1 MHVRLHTVVT
11 LLIVTFVLA
20 MYPAAAV
27 QRGILNEAD
36 ALCLGAMDTASA
48 LLGSMRPSDYSY
60 LRGQVTT
67 CNNLMSGPLGE
78 TKGVGLAFSI
88 DSHADVRA
96 GSQKY
101 FFGIRS
107 ALVWL
112 RDTVWKGLL
121 DEGEMNDMPGVFSG
135 TLTHDANF
143 KQSMRIVKSHVMLE
157 KCDPDHV
164 CYAHCAHVHGN
175 AVLRFAYCTLMS
187 GCLSAC
193 SVKTGQP
200 TNQQKVLASL
210 PTEEENW
217 NFHLRGF
224 AAGCVRGQ
232 DALPCHE
239 SVKAPP
245 CLNGCDVGAS
255 FDEADAVN
263 AT

>member
-1 MHVRLHTVVT
+1 
-11 LLIVTFVLA
+11 

-164 CYAHCAHVHGN
+164 CYAHCAHGN
-175 AVLRFAYCTLMS
+175 ASTSSTSFCLLCVDEWLFERMQCENRTTYQPAEGVGIIAYRRRELEFSLERICSRLCAGSRCT
-187 GCLSAC
+187 
-193 SVKTGQP
+193 
-200 TNQQKVLASL
+200 
-210 PTEEENW
+210 
-217 NFHLRGF
+217 
-224 AAGCVRGQ
+224 
-232 DALPCHE
+232 ALPRICQ
-239 SVKAPP
+239 
-245 CLNGCDVGAS
+245 GAALP
-255 FDEADAVN
+255 EWL
-263 AT
+263 